1 MKLTT
6 GVVVIRELT
15 TREWATRELAVN
27 SDVFSETRSCS
38 AQPGLDEIGRY
49 GSVESAV
56 ARECTNPD
64 EVAGV

>member
-56 ARECTNPD
+56 ARECTD
-64 EVAGV
+64 